1 MGKANQLKSDHQYR
15 IDRPFQDGFSS
26 KTKVNLNDLLRK
38 RQEDRKVDKRANIA
52 ILSGA
57 AAVSAAIL
65 LALTL

>member
-1 MGKANQLKSDHQYR
+1 MGKINQLKSDDQYR
-15 IDRPFQDGFSS
+15 VDRPFQDDFSS
-26 KTKVNLNDLLRK
+26 KAKVNLNDLLKK
-38 RQEDRKVDKRANIA
+38 RQEDKKVDKRANIA